1 MLYVKLNCVG
11 HRFNPDVS
19 NLNVSASSQ
28 EATFLSAAVTVEKAT
43 GPESFYLSTDE
54 LVVL

>member
-28 EATFLSAAVTVEKAT
+28 EATFLSAAVTVEKVAADCYR
-43 GPESFYLSTDE
+43 P
-54 LVVL
+54 